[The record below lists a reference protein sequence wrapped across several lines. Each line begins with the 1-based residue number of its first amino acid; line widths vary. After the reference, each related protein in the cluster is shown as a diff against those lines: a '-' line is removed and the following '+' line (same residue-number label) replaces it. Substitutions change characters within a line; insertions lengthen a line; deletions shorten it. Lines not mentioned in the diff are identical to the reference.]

1 MAYTLHYDFQEYV
14 GDGELWAVNYQYPVQ
29 ESIDDIMHYLYEK
42 KFGRDFAEISWYLEP
57 GAKEAM
63 GEWEQAY
70 LKDEIKFYDY
80 YSSLNYEFTDWL
92 IDEYRDAALAE
103 CLDKISATEF
113 GVTAYPCIV

>member
-14 GDGELWAVNYQYPVQ
+14 GDGELWAVDYQYPVQ

-63 GEWEQAY
+63 REWEQAY

-92 IDEYRDAALAE
+92 HDYHKPDAISE
-103 CLDKISATEF
+103 CLEKMGSSDFAMPH
-113 GVTAYPCIV
+113 YIV

>member
-14 GDGELWAVNYQYPVQ
+14 VDGELWAVDYQYPVQ

-92 IDEYRDAALAE
+92 HDAHKSDALSE
-103 CLDKISATEF
+103 CLEKMSSSDFAMPH
-113 GVTAYPCIV
+113 YIV